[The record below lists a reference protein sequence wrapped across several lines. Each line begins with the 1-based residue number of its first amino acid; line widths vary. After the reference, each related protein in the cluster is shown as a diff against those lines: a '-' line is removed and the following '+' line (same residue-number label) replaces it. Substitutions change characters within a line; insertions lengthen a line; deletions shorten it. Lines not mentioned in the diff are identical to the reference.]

1 MSNIATINSVNLK
14 ITREVK
20 TGIVA
25 VSVIA
30 LFIWGYNFMKGLNLF
45 EGPLKTYLTEYANVQ
60 GLNTASV
67 VTINGVEVGKVVGI
81 KFNKKPEKKGQ
92 LIVEFS
98 VETDFEF
105 SKNSVAKIYSTSLMG
120 GKSLAVIPSYEG
132 EMAVPGDFLQ
142 GEIESD
148 IFSSVSEKLNPLQA
162 KVENV
167 IVSADSLMVGLNDII
182 DTRSRGQIK
191 LSIEKLNE
199 TISNFKN
206 ISESV
211 DRLIKGNEK
220 KLEKTLA
227 NTELLTHNLAKLSDT
242 LVNANLGVT
251 VKNLETTVNNLNKIL
266 ASVEAGDGTLGKL
279 LNDEGMYTNLTNSSK
294 ELEELLREMKLHP
307 KRFVHFSLFGKKEK
321 GYKPEEEQKE

>member
-1 MSNIATINSVNLK
+1 MK

-30 LFIWGYNFMKGLNLF
+30 LFIWGFNFMKGLNLF
-45 EGPLKTYLTEYANVQ
+45 DGPSKTYLTEYNNVQ

-67 VTINGVEVGKVVGI
+67 VTINGVEVGKVINIV
-81 KFNKKPEKKGQ
+81 FNKEPEKRGQ

-105 SKNSVAKIYSTSLMG
+105 SKNSIAKIYSASLMG

-132 EMAVPGDFLQ
+132 EMAKPGDILQ

-148 IFSSVSEKLNPLQA
+148 IFSSVTEKLNPLQA

-167 IVSADSLMVGLNDII
+167 IVSADSLMTGLTDVL
-182 DTRSRGQIK
+182 DTNSRNNLKRSIARLNNTIANFESISKSVDELIK
-191 LSIEKLNE
+191 TNEEKLGS
-199 TISNFKN
+199 TIENT
-206 ISESV
+206 
-211 DRLIKGNEK
+211 
-220 KLEKTLA
+220 KLMT
-227 NTELLTHNLAKLSDT
+227 NNLAKLSDT
-242 LVNANLGVT
+242 LVNANLGLT
-251 VKNLETTVNNLNKIL
+251 VKNLETTITSLNKIL

-279 LNDEGMYTNLTNSSK
+279 LNDEKMYNNLTNSSK

-307 KRFVHFSLFGKKEK
+307 KRFVHFSLFGKKDK
-321 GYKPEEEQKE
+321 GYKPEEEVKE